1 MDEAELTRRVSLAL
15 KADVEPVQA
24 MTGGTSSLVYSTTV
38 ADSGQEVVV
47 KSCVPGLEPVRNRD
61 MLRQSRLHKALAG
74 TAVPVP
80 RVLAED
86 PGQPPEVAPFY
97 VMERVAGDCIEVT
110 QATEDTFPPEVVRG
124 RLLDT
129 CRVMAELH
137 NVDPDAV
144 GLGDEPVV
152 GLEAEVQRWK
162 NAFDA
167 CDEDLKANTDDIY
180 DRLMASIP
188 SSIPSRLLHG
198 DFRSGN
204 TLAVDDH
211 VTAVI
216 DWEIWSR
223 SDPRID
229 VAWFLIFVEGDRRPP
244 PAGTPS
250 VEELIGQYQ
259 AVSGVDIPDLDW
271 FRALVRYKQTAP
283 ARSSPATPD
292 DGAQRWSRPT
302 TPPRPFWSRPGG
314 CSASDARR
322 DRQNVG
328 RAGIGSCRRLAG
340 PGARAGPGSCGR
352 GVGGG
357 QLPRRP
363 DCGEQVPGVDP
374 ASVHT
379 GLRVGGRG

>member
-1 MDEAELTRRVSLAL
+1 MPALPMDEAELTRRVGVAL
-15 KADVEPVQA
+15 KAEVEPVQA
-24 MTGGTSSLVYSTTV
+24 MTGGTSSLVYSTRV
-38 ADSGQEVVV
+38 ANTGQEVVV

-97 VMERVAGDCIEVT
+97 VMERVAGECVEVT
-110 QATEDTFPPEVVRG
+110 QAEDGTYPPEVVRG
-124 RLLDT
+124 RQLDT

-180 DRLMASIP
+180 DRLMAMIP

-259 AVSGVDIPDLDW
+259 TVSGVDIPDLDW
-271 FRALVRYKQTAP
+271 FRALVRYKQTA
-283 ARSSPATPD
+283 A
-292 DGAQRWSRPT
+292 GAFINRN
-302 TPPRPFWSRPGG
+302 
-314 CSASDARR
+314 ARR
-322 DRQNVG
+322 RGAAVEPADNTTAPLLV
-328 RAGIGSCRRLAG
+328 AARRL
-340 PGARAGPGSCGR
+340 
-352 GVGGG
+352 
-357 QLPRRP
+357 L
-363 DCGEQVPGVDP
+363 
-374 ASVHT
+374 
-379 GLRVGGRG
+379 GL